1 MRSALEVK
9 LGALLRPSIETLG
22 FELVGIEMTGDGGT
36 LRVYIDHE
44 DGISVDNCARTSREV
59 SALLDVEDPIRS
71 AYTLEVSS
79 PGVDRPLFSEA
90 DFARFVGCRV
100 RLQMH
105 TPRPLDG
112 RRRFDGLLVKADGG
126 ELVVDDGDGEHDLS
140 FADIAKAR
148 LVGDI

>member
-90 DFARFVGCRV
+90 DFARFVGYRV